1 MARISATNIM
11 KNYIG
16 TKEIKAMPMSRG
28 DYNALRG
35 WIIPEDE
42 NPEDEGFLVEY
53 LDSPNKNHPD
63 YENYIS
69 WSPKDVFERSYK
81 PCNSF
86 TDRLVIE
93 YEELNKKIKK
103 LTDFLDKEAIIDKIG
118 DYQYSLLVVQ
128 QSVMISYEVILNKRI
143 FNLIEKK

>member
-1 MARISATNIM
+1 M

-35 WIIPEDE
+35 WKTPEDE

-69 WSPKDVFERSYK
+69 WSPKDVFEKSYK
-81 PCNSF
+81 SSDSF
-86 TDRLVIE
+86 LDRLKIE
-93 YEELNKKIKK
+93 ADEL
-103 LTDFLDKEAIIDKIG
+103 
-118 DYQYSLLVVQ
+118 
-128 QSVMISYEVILNKRI
+128 
-143 FNLIEKK
+143 EKKYFKLGEFLNNRNDNEIRSLGHTQFALLTLQHTAMSSYLLALSYRITDLSEE